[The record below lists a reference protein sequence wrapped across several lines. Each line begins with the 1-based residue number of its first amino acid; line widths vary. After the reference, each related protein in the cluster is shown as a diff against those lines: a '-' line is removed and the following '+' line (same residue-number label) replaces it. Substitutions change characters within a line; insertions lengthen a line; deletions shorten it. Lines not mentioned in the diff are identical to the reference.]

1 VVVVPGQPSLRHRIA
16 ATLRERV
23 LAGELPAGARLPS
36 EPDLARS
43 LGVSRSSLRSAIAL
57 LEAEGLL
64 RRQHGS
70 GTFISD
76 QPLLR
81 NDLSRNFGVADMIA
95 ATGLRPGT
103 VDARAAREPA
113 PTEVATAFEIEP
125 GTPLSVLR
133 RVRTANRR
141 RVVESTDWCREE
153 VLDPSEL
160 ATLRDGSIYA
170 ALAEQGLA
178 IHHGV
183 ASVSP
188 TLAPADV
195 ARALRVPA
203 GTLLLTL
210 FQVDSTAL
218 GEVVLVSLE
227 HHLAGAFDI
236 SVYRRG
242 PDDGA
247 RPTRD

>member
-1 VVVVPGQPSLRHRIA
+1 MAATPARPSLRHRIA

-23 LAGELPAGARLPS
+23 DAGELPAGARLPS

-43 LGVSRSSLRSAIAL
+43 LGVSRSSLRAAIAL

-70 GTFISD
+70 GTYISD
-76 QPLLR
+76 QPLLC
-81 NDLSRNFGVADMIA
+81 NDLSRNFGVAEMIA

-103 VDARAAREPA
+103 VDARTAREPA
-113 PTEVATAFEIEP
+113 PAEVAEAFEIAP
-125 GTPLSVLR
+125 GTPVSVLR
-133 RVRTANRR
+133 RVRTADGR

-160 ATLRDGSIYA
+160 SALRDGSIYA

-178 IHHGV
+178 IDHGV
-183 ASVSP
+183 ASISP
-188 TLAPADV
+188 TLAADDT

-210 FQVDSTAL
+210 FQVDSTPL
-218 GEVVLVSLE
+218 GEVALVSLE
-227 HHLAGAFDI
+227 HHVADAFDI

-242 PDDGA
+242 PGNGA
-247 RPTRD
+247 SPAP